1 MASGYPLRI
10 LFCYLILN
18 LLLTLQAAAMEV
30 KVLILE
36 SASQLNLSCD
46 APFQIFSHDP
56 LELVRKYPS
65 CEKVL
70 VLPQP
75 DGWRIGDQEVT
86 GQDLKVETDPSYFIE
101 VNDRPFRGRLEIHQE
116 KGKRIHVVNVLDLED
131 YLRGVIKEEISTQ
144 WSLEA
149 LKAQA
154 VVARTFA
161 LRQVLD
167 NPGQLFHLKCTTD
180 SQMYGGK
187 RREDFRSDWAVQ
199 DTAGIV
205 LTYKGKPIPA
215 FYHAACGGHT
225 EDAADV
231 WSCNHFSLQ
240 GVPCGYCPYYPVYN
254 WQASLRKEEIRRAL
268 LRWGCQL
275 GEVEAILPLVRSKTG
290 RILQLEIRHAGGR
303 TLMEGK
309 KFRQY
314 LGYDLIRSTNFS
326 VKRENGV
333 FTFVGKGWGHGVG
346 LCQWGAKGMAER
358 AFSYEAIL
366 QHYYSGARLA
376 RMEEIGN

>member
-1 MASGYPLRI
+1 MASCYFLRV
-10 LFCYLILN
+10 LSCSLVLS
-18 LLLTLQAAAMEV
+18 LLLPLQAAAMEV

-36 SASQLNLSCD
+36 SASQLTLSCD
-46 APFQIFSHDP
+46 GHFQISRYDPIEFVHDF
-56 LELVRKYPS
+56 PS
-65 CEKVL
+65 YEKVL

-75 DGWRIGDQEVT
+75 DGWRIGDQEVA
-86 GQDLKVETDPSYFIE
+86 GQDLKVETDPSSFLE

-116 KGKRIHVVNVLDLED
+116 RGKRIQVVNVLALED
-131 YLRGVIKEEISTQ
+131 YLRGVIREEISPQ
-144 WSLEA
+144 WPLEA

-180 SQMYGGK
+180 SQVYGGK

-205 LTYKGKPIPA
+205 LTYEGKPIPA

-225 EDAADV
+225 EDVADV
-231 WSCNHFSLQ
+231 WSFNHVSLQ
-240 GVPCGYCPYYPVYN
+240 GVPCGYCPYHPVYT

-275 GEVEAILPLVRSKTG
+275 GEIEAILPVTRSKTG
-290 RILQLEIRHAGGR
+290 RILQLEVRHAGGR

-309 KFRQY
+309 KFRQC

-326 VKRENGV
+326 VNRQNGV
-333 FTFVGKGWGHGVG
+333 FTFLGKGWGHGVG
-346 LCQWGAKGMAER
+346 LCQWGAKGMAEL

-366 QHYYSGARLA
+366 HHYYPDTRLA
-376 RMEEIGN
+376 RMEELGD

>member
-1 MASGYPLRI
+1 MAPRYLTRI
-10 LFCYLILN
+10 LFCSFVLS
-18 LLLTLQAAAMEV
+18 LLLSVPTSAMEV

-36 SASQLNLSCD
+36 SASHLTLSCD
-46 APFQIFSHDP
+46 APFQVFSHNP
-56 LELVRKYPS
+56 FEFAHEYPPG
-65 CEKVL
+65 EKVL

-75 DGWRIGDQEVT
+75 FGWRIGDQEVT
-86 GQDLKVETDPSYFIE
+86 CLDLAVETDPSYFIE
-101 VNDRPFRGRLEIHQE
+101 VNDRPFRGRLEIHE
-116 KGKRIHVVNVLDLED
+116 ERGKRIQVVNALDLED

-144 WSLEA
+144 WPLEA
-149 LKAQA
+149 LKVQA

-167 NPGQLFHLKCTTD
+167 NPGQSFHLKCTTD
-180 SQMYGGK
+180 SQVYGGK
-187 RREDFRSDWAVQ
+187 QKEDFRSDWAVQ

-205 LTYKGKPIPA
+205 LTYQGKPIPA

-225 EDAADV
+225 EDAGDV
-231 WSCNHFSLQ
+231 WSYNHFSLQ
-240 GVPCGYCPYYPVYN
+240 GVPCSYCPYHSVYT
-254 WQASLRKEEIRRAL
+254 WQASFRKEEIRRVL

-275 GEVEAILPLVRSKTG
+275 GEIEAILPLVRSKTG
-290 RILQLEIRHAGGR
+290 RILQLEIVHAGGR

-326 VKRENGV
+326 VKREKGV
-333 FTFVGKGWGHGVG
+333 FTFLGKGWGHGVG

-366 QHYYSGARLA
+366 QHYYPGTRLG
-376 RMEEIGN
+376 RMEEMGD

>member
-1 MASGYPLRI
+1 MASCYPLRV
-10 LFCYLILN
+10 LFCSLVLS
-18 LLLTLQAAAMEV
+18 LLLPLQAAAMEV

-36 SASQLNLSCD
+36 SASQLTLSCD
-46 APFQIFSHDP
+46 AHFQISRYDSIEFVHDF
-56 LELVRKYPS
+56 PS
-65 CEKVL
+65 YQKVL

-75 DGWRIGDQEVT
+75 DGWRIGDQEVAS
-86 GQDLKVETDPSYFIE
+86 QNLKVETDPSSFLE

-116 KGKRIHVVNVLDLED
+116 RGKRIQVVNVLDLED
-131 YLRGVIKEEISTQ
+131 YLRGVIREEISPQ
-144 WSLEA
+144 WPLEA

-180 SQMYGGK
+180 SQVYGGK
-187 RREDFRSDWAVQ
+187 QREDFRSDWAVR

-205 LTYKGKPIPA
+205 LTYQGKPIPA

-225 EDAADV
+225 EDVADV
-231 WSCNHFSLQ
+231 WSFNHASLQ
-240 GVPCGYCPYYPVYN
+240 GVPCGYCAYHPVYT

-275 GEVEAILPLVRSKTG
+275 GEIEAILPVTRSKTG
-290 RILQLEIRHAGGR
+290 RILQLEVRHAGGR

-309 KFRQY
+309 KFRQC

-326 VKRENGV
+326 VNRENGV
-333 FTFVGKGWGHGVG
+333 FTFLGKGWGHGVG
-346 LCQWGAKGMAER
+346 LCQWGAKGMAEL

-366 QHYYSGARLA
+366 QHYYPGTRLA
-376 RMEEIGN
+376 RMEELGD